1 MCWPAENGVYKKCA
15 FLSTPS
21 IYFSLKDKE
30 VKAASKVFDID
41 TKFGKDPGFVYYDFN
56 KNSELAQ
63 DLLGTFDM
71 VVIDPPFITR
81 EVWEKYAECAKMLL
95 NKEGPMMY
103 LISTIDENE
112 SMIKELTGSDK
123 AVFRP
128 SIPKLV
134 YQYSFYANY
143 EN

>member
-1 MCWPAENGVYKKCA
+1 MQ
-15 FLSTPS
+15 
-21 IYFSLKDKE
+21 
-30 VKAASKVFDID
+30 ID

-56 KNSELAQ
+56 KNDELSQ
-63 DLLGTFDM
+63 DLHGYFDM

-95 NKEGPMMY
+95 NKDGAMMY

-112 SMIKELTGSDK
+112 AMIKELTGSDR
-123 AVFRP
+123 ATFRP
-128 SIPKLV
+128 SIPNLV

-143 EN
+143 